1 MKSLKLTVLLLLVTA
16 FTNLNASVAKN
27 DFSFISIAK
36 SGTHLSSHC
45 IYLLTN
51 KDRMYIPKLGDLR
64 FINNKY
70 FIGTHFCHPQ
80 VVEHILSSLDTQKL
94 IIHVRDP
101 RSILVAAAFYYKEYK
116 YMDPS
121 KPEGINPLFPFHDMA
136 IKKRI
141 TIYLRRALQ
150 GQYIPTPIYDIKK
163 AVSTIKELGQS
174 NKDYLVMRYEDLVGS
189 NGGGNDQMQRESIRK
204 LAIFLKGEPS
214 LSSDQIDQIGK
225 SIYGTGPTFRQ
236 GHIHSWEQYFDED
249 MKAMCKQLLGQ
260 EIIDLGYEQNN
271 DW

>member
-1 MKSLKLTVLLLLVTA
+1 
-16 FTNLNASVAKN
+16 
-27 DFSFISIAK
+27 
-36 SGTHLSSHC
+36 
-45 IYLLTN
+45 
-51 KDRMYIPKLGDLR
+51 
-64 FINNKY
+64 
-70 FIGTHFCHPQ
+70 
-80 VVEHILSSLDTQKL
+80 
-94 IIHVRDP
+94 
-101 RSILVAAAFYYKEYK
+101 
-116 YMDPS
+116 
-121 KPEGINPLFPFHDMA
+121 
-136 IKKRI
+136 
-141 TIYLRRALQ
+141 
-150 GQYIPTPIYDIKK
+150 
-163 AVSTIKELGQS
+163 
-174 NKDYLVMRYEDLVGS
+174 MRYEDLVGS